1 VTEVP
6 EHLLKRSR
14 DRRAALGLG
23 GGGDGGGGA
32 GSESAP
38 GASESESTEVE
49 VAGATAAARPAAVEP
64 LEPATPP
71 KPVPSYV
78 RAALNR
84 KKIPVWVMPV
94 LAFLPIWAVIYVNT
108 LSKPYSN
115 VPTQIAEGAIVFS
128 DCSGCHGSQGEG
140 GVGRQLNNGEVL
152 KTFPYIADQLEFVWI
167 GDQGIGN
174 GNPYGNKNRPG
185 GPHIAGSYNGAQM
198 PAWNGTLTQADL
210 LAVVRH
216 ERETL
221 TRSRRTARSCGRT
234 VSPCSTRRPASCS
247 TPPASRCSTRSRASS
262 TTPSSSS
269 RPRARPDC
277 WALRSGEPPYGRL
290 RHLVSSRR
298 RLRSRSDA
306 CDP

>member
-1 VTEVP
+1 MTEVP

-221 TRSRRTARSCGRT
+221 
-234 VSPCSTRRPASCS
+234 
-247 TPPASRCSTRSRASS
+247 
-262 TTPSSSS
+262 
-269 RPRARPDC
+269 
-277 WALRSGEPPYGRL
+277 SGEVVPPDQIASDGSL
-290 RHLVSSRR
+290 LWPNGQPVLDPTTGILLDPAGQPLLNPITGKLNDPKLVES
-298 RLRSRSDA
+298 A
-306 CDP
+306 KGKA

>member
-1 VTEVP
+1 MTEVP

-32 GSESAP
+32 SSESAP
-38 GASESESTEVE
+38 SAGESESTDVE
-49 VAGATAAARPAAVEP
+49 AAGATAAARPAAVEP
-64 LEPATPP
+64 IEAAPP
-71 KPVPSYV
+71 KPVPPYV

-84 KKIPVWVMPV
+84 KKVPVWVMPV

-140 GVGRQLNNGEVL
+140 GVGRQLNDGEVL

-174 GNPYGNKNRPG
+174 GNGYGNPDRPG
-185 GPHIAGSYNGAQM
+185 GQHKVGSFGTGQM

-221 TRSRRTARSCGRT
+221 
-234 VSPCSTRRPASCS
+234 
-247 TPPASRCSTRSRASS
+247 
-262 TTPSSSS
+262 
-269 RPRARPDC
+269 
-277 WALRSGEPPYGRL
+277 SGEVVPPDQIAADGSL
-290 RHLVSSRR
+290 LWPNGQPVLDPTTGILV
-298 RLRSRSDA
+298 
-306 CDP
+306 DPDGQPLLDPITGKLTNPKLDQSPKAKA